1 MKNLVSRK
9 INSLAPSA
17 TIAMNQKASDMR
29 EQGYDI
35 IDLSLGEPDSLTP
48 LHIQQAAKEAIDSQ
62 KYFHYPPVGG
72 YKDLR
77 ETIAKKFREENNIQC
92 TEKNVVVSNG
102 AKQSLTN
109 IFECII
115 DSGDEVI
122 VYTPYWVSYKSTLDL
137 CGAKLVPLFG
147 DPENGFEPTHE
158 MLEAAITPKTKAILF
173 ASPSNPT
180 GHVLSEIY
188 LRGMARMLMKYPN
201 IIAVSDE
208 IYEYINFYEKNFSLG
223 SIPEISDRVVTINGV
238 SKAYAM
244 TGWRIG
250 YITAHEDL
258 ANACIK
264 LQGQTTSGACGI
276 SQRAALAAISGSKSE
291 IYAMAENYK
300 ERCFSL
306 VTKLRQFTMLNI
318 IEPRGAFY
326 LFCSIEKY
334 LGSRYGDTVL
344 ITNATDFCIY
354 LIEHAHVS
362 VVASDGF
369 GISNYIRISYAAAD
383 DLLDRAAERIAEA
396 LGKLKLVNEK

>member
-1 MKNLVSRK
+1 MKNFICKK

-17 TIAMNQKASDMR
+17 TIAMNQRASDMR

-35 IDLSLGEPDSLTP
+35 IDLSLGEPDFYTP
-48 LHIQQAAKEAIDSQ
+48 LHIQQAAKDAIDSK

-77 ETIAKKFREENNIQC
+77 EAIAKKFREENNIQC
-92 TEKNVVVSNG
+92 NANSIVVSTG

-115 DSGDEVI
+115 NPGDEVI

-137 CGAKLVPLFG
+137 CGATLIPLFG
-147 DPENGFEPTHE
+147 APENGFEPTHE
-158 MLEAAITPKTKAILF
+158 MLEMAITGKTKAILF

-180 GHVLSEIY
+180 GHVFSEKY
-188 LRGMARMLMKYPN
+188 LRGIAEVLKKYPD

-250 YITAHEDL
+250 YLTAHEDL
-258 ANACIK
+258 AKACIK

-276 SQRAALAAISGSKSE
+276 SQRAALAAILGDKVE
-291 IYAMAENYK
+291 VDHMAERYK
-300 ERCFSL
+300 ARCASL
-306 VTKLRQFTMLNI
+306 LAKLRQSTLLHI

-326 LFCSIEKY
+326 LFGSIERY
-334 LGSRYGDTVL
+334 LGSTYGET
-344 ITNATDFCIY
+344 ICIANANDFCMY
-354 LIEHAHVS
+354 LIDYAHVS

-369 GISNYIRISYAAAD
+369 GMPNYIRISYAAAD
-383 DLLDRAAERIAEA
+383 ELLDKAAERIAEA
-396 LGKLKLVNEK
+396 LSKLKLVSR

>member
-1 MKNLVSRK
+1 MKNFISNK

-35 IDLSLGEPDSLTP
+35 IDLSLGEPDFFTP
-48 LHIQQAAKEAIDSQ
+48 QHIQSAAKSAIDSK
-62 KYFHYPPVGG
+62 KYFHYPPVSG

-77 ETIAKKFREENNIQC
+77 EAIAKKFREENNIQC
-92 TEKNVVVSNG
+92 SANNIVVSNG

-115 DSGDEVI
+115 NPGDEVI

-137 CGAKLVPLFG
+137 CKATLVPLFG
-147 DPENGFEPTHE
+147 SPENGFEPTHE
-158 MLEAAITPKTKAILF
+158 MLERAITSKTKAILF

-180 GHVLSEIY
+180 GHVFSEKY
-188 LRGMARMLMKYPN
+188 LRGIAEVLKIYPD
-201 IIAVSDE
+201 IIAVADE
-208 IYEYINFYEKNFSLG
+208 IYEYINFYGKNFSLG

-250 YITAHEDL
+250 YLTAHEDI
-258 ANACIK
+258 AKACVK

-276 SQRAALAAISGSKSE
+276 SQRAALAAIMGSKVE
-291 IYAMAENYK
+291 VDYMAEKYK
-300 ERCFSL
+300 VRCISL
-306 VTKLRQFTMLNI
+306 LARLRQSTLLNI

-326 LFCSIEKY
+326 FFCSIERY
-334 LGSRYGDTVL
+334 LGSTYGET
-344 ITNATDFCIY
+344 ISIQNANDFCMY
-354 LIEHAHVS
+354 LIDYAHVS

-369 GISNYIRISYAAAD
+369 GMSNYIRISYATAD
-383 DLLDRAAERIAEA
+383 ELLDKAAERIAET
-396 LGKLKLVNEK
+396 LGKLKLSDS

>member
-1 MKNLVSRK
+1 MNKFISEK
-9 INSLAPSA
+9 IDSLAPSA

-29 EQGYDI
+29 DQGYDI
-35 IDLSLGEPDSLTP
+35 IDLSLGEPDFFTP
-48 LHIQQAAKEAIDSQ
+48 VHIQHAAKDAIDSQ

-77 ETIAKKFREENNIQC
+77 EAIAKKFRVENNIHC
-92 TEKNVVVSNG
+92 NTNNIVVSNG

-115 DSGDEVI
+115 NPGDEVI

-147 DPENGFEPTHE
+147 VPENGFEPTHK
-158 MLEAAITPKTKAILF
+158 MLEEAVTSKTKAILF

-180 GHVLSEIY
+180 GHVLSETY
-188 LRGMARMLMKYPN
+188 LRGMSEVLKKYPN

-208 IYEYINFYEKNFSLG
+208 IYEHINFYNKSFSLG
-223 SIPEISDRVVTINGV
+223 SIREISDRVVTINGV

-250 YITAHEDL
+250 YLTAHEDL
-258 ANACIK
+258 AKACIK
-264 LQGQTTSGACGI
+264 LQGQTTSAACGI
-276 SQRAALAAISGSKSE
+276 SQRAALAAILGNTDE
-291 IYAMAENYK
+291 VQHMAERYK
-300 ERCFSL
+300 MRCFSL
-306 VTKLRQFTMLNI
+306 LSRLRQSTLLNI

-326 LFCSIEKY
+326 LFCSMERY
-334 LGSRYGDTVL
+334 LASTYRET
-344 ITNATDFCIY
+344 IHIKNANDFCMY
-354 LIEHAHVS
+354 LIEYAHVS

-369 GISNYIRISYAAAD
+369 GMSNYIRISYATAD
-383 DLLDRAAERIAEA
+383 ELLDKAAERIAEA
-396 LGKLKLVNEK
+396 LSKLKLADSR